1 METSVGASAD
11 ETRRE
16 DRRMARITNADIADA
31 LERLYRALHSI
42 GADVGLERHLDLRQ
56 PYGQVWYV
64 VSYDIHKRWEVAHDV
79 PGFRGSSGGFAS
91 KREAHDAILQSA
103 RTLFDLADMKESV

>member
-1 METSVGASAD
+1 
-11 ETRRE
+11 
-16 DRRMARITNADIADA
+16 MARVTNADIRSA
-31 LERLYRALHSI
+31 LERLSRALDSA
-42 GADVGLERHLDLRQ
+42 GLSVGPDRDLSLRQ

-64 VSYDIHKRWEVAHDV
+64 VSYDLRNRWKIDHDV

>member
-1 METSVGASAD
+1 
-11 ETRRE
+11 
-16 DRRMARITNADIADA
+16 MARVTNADIIAA
-31 LERLYRALHSI
+31 LERLSRALDSA
-42 GADVGLERHLDLRQ
+42 GLSVGPDRDLDLRQ

>member
-1 METSVGASAD
+1 MT
-11 ETRRE
+11 
-16 DRRMARITNADIADA
+16 RITNADIIAA
-31 LERLYRALHSI
+31 LERLSRALDSA
-42 GADVGLERHLDLRQ
+42 GLSVGPDRDLDLRQ

-64 VSYDIHKRWEVAHDV
+64 VSYDLRDRWKIDHDV

-103 RTLFDLADMKESV
+103 RTLFDLADIRERV

>member
-1 METSVGASAD
+1 
-11 ETRRE
+11 
-16 DRRMARITNADIADA
+16 MARVTNADIIAA
-31 LERLYRALHSI
+31 LERLSRALDSA
-42 GADVGLERHLDLRQ
+42 GVGLGAGRDLDLRQ